1 LAPVLRSQA
10 IDLRPQHFETDVERL
25 RTVLARLV
33 TGGDVAASWLA
44 LLTRRHRALDPLT
57 LERPKMLWRA
67 LGFLFLMMF
76 LDEALKL
83 PAAIGAGLHSPR
95 IGFIATQVFTNSVGW
110 LCLGAA
116 LHLGMRMFGGR
127 ASLRRSLV
135 VVCFLSAWLPLIA
148 LSQAP
153 VWGLHISVTRD
164 MANVGWDPAIGAERL
179 VRFVH
184 ELGRFGSVRLLLSFA
199 LATALWLTLLASLY
213 SALRTLHALPRA
225 RAFGGFGLGL
235 SAEVLFLVFVYAP
248 LSGAIYAA
256 FDLGARP

>member
-1 LAPVLRSQA
+1 
-10 IDLRPQHFETDVERL
+10 
-25 RTVLARLV
+25 
-33 TGGDVAASWLA
+33 
-44 LLTRRHRALDPLT
+44 
-57 LERPKMLWRA
+57 
-67 LGFLFLMMF
+67 
-76 LDEALKL
+76 
-83 PAAIGAGLHSPR
+83 
-95 IGFIATQVFTNSVGW
+95 
-110 LCLGAA
+110 
-116 LHLGMRMFGGR
+116 MFGGR

-148 LSQAP
+148 MSQAP

-225 RAFGGFGLGL
+225 RAFGGLGLGL
-235 SAEVLFLVFVYAP
+235 SAEVLFSVFVYAP
-248 LSGAIYAA
+248 LTGAIYAA